1 MRFLWIFIIYIYI
14 HTTHEA
20 VVAQWNSATVNAT
33 VLDLIPFLVEEER
46 GSTTQQAMS
55 LKSDGVS
62 WYSSVLCLP
71 FTNVVGSI
79 LTPSW
84 LHLNNIFFPWVFKP
98 EYFFTFT
105 LSPRKRFFYWS
116 VHGEQSVFNNRFPLP
131 TLLILYIVYYKT
143 LVYYHKI

>member
-105 LSPRKRFFYWS
+105 LPPAKDFFT
-116 VHGEQSVFNNRFPLP
+116 GPCMGNRVSLTIGSLCLP
-131 TLLILYIVYYKT
+131 FLYCTLCTIKL
-143 LVYYHKI
+143 